1 MRRGLA
7 CDGGCG
13 RRSLR
18 PLTGDLPTDACAAND
33 VVLRATQSII
43 LNCAEAWTHDLACL
57 DAMPVVD

>member
-1 MRRGLA
+1 
-7 CDGGCG
+7 
-13 RRSLR
+13 LR